1 MKSIIVH
8 NEENKKIP
16 QLNRRQKRNLSKILR
31 IPVSEIEKIFSPH
44 ISDVKW
50 EKFTDDSIVTLNY
63 DRIMSQDG
71 LGEKYKEWVEE
82 HKDMELTAYQD
93 EEHRDTAL
101 YCMRED
107 TNESPWLFDISDL
120 NLIKMNGAD
129 RFEISTEEAVNETE
143 EVINETEESVGEIE
157 EVINETGEAIEDI
170 GES

>member
-107 TNESPWLFDISDL
+107 TNEFPWLFDISDL

-129 RFEISTEEAVNETE
+129 RFEISTEEAIDETKEPVE
-143 EVINETEESVGEIE
+143 EAEETIGEKGAYISEIE
-157 EVINETGEAIEDI
+157 AATEGI